1 MLYNMVLPLLLNKW
15 ASPINIARYF
25 YFFNKALDSL
35 LHLAG
40 AISNFKRFFLDYP
53 ELGEK
58 NES

>member
-1 MLYNMVLPLLLNKW
+1 MVLPLLLNKW
-15 ASPINIARYF
+15 ASPINIAGYF

-35 LHLAG
+35 LYLAG
-40 AISNFKRFFLDYP
+40 AISNFKKFFLDYP